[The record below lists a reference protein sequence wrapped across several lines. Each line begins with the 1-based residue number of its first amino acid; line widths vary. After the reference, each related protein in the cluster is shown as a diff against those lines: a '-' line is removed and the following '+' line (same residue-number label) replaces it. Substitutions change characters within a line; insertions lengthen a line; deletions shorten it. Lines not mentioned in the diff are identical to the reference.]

1 MARMLVL
8 ENGHEFEEVL
18 KTYNSQMVT
27 LEERNATVLAEIKR
41 MTLPDVKSDNKLEDY
56 NHKKLQ
62 TSYKKLVTEMTSV
75 QKEITELRKKERIF
89 TLHKRCAED
98 TTKKLS
104 NHGKKIN
111 TLQQEVNDKNMSILN
126 FQKMTNE
133 MQFTIRELS

>member
-1 MARMLVL
+1 MERLLIL

-27 LEERNATVLAEIKR
+27 LEERNATLLAEYKK
-41 MTLPDVKSDNKLEDY
+41 MTLPDPKSDDKLEEY

-62 TSYKKLVTEMTSV
+62 TSYKKLMTEMSSV
-75 QKEITELRKKERIF
+75 QKEVTELRKKERIF

-98 TTKKLS
+98 STKKLS

-111 TLQQEVNDKNMSILN
+111 NLQQEINDKNMLILN
-126 FQKMTNE
+126 
-133 MQFTIRELS
+133 L